1 MKRINWKT
9 NLVNIVL
16 LIVLFALI
24 ICPLLSVF
32 AKAIITD
39 GHLDIYNALS
49 IISNSDN
56 IETIINSLKLGIWV
70 VIVSTVI
77 AFPIAYILARTSI
90 GKHKWLDI
98 IFMIPFMTPPYIAS
112 MGWILFMQKR
122 GLFQQLFPFTNSL
135 SEEFFCFAGL
145 VLVMSLHVFPFLMTM
160 LKNAISNIP
169 ASLEESAAVFKADP
183 FKRLTKIFLPL
194 LTSNY
199 VIGALLVFVKTL
211 SEYGTP
217 YTLGRRIGY
226 YVFTTDIHRYSTTSP
241 IDFGKSASL
250 SSILITICMVMWL
263 LQNYIT
269 NNTSYNLISSK
280 GSRKYQSKLTK
291 KTKILS
297 WSWLIFI
304 IILSIGIP
312 YFSIIVTSIIKLRG
326 YGLQA
331 GNFTI
336 DNYIQLFTS
345 AKALQAIKNS
355 VFLAVSSATIC
366 SILGTIICVA
376 IRKANGPIKK
386 ILEAFSLLPE
396 MLPSI
401 VIVIGIMLFYNSIY
415 KIVPIYNTMA
425 ILVLAYVV
433 LYLPYTI
440 QYVTSSF
447 TSINNSLIEAGNIF
461 KGNNLYVFK
470 TITFPLIA
478 KGVLSGWMMI
488 FIIAFR
494 ELVTASLLAPVNVL
508 VVSTYINREFEQGS
522 VSSGMAMAVLCVI
535 ITVTALL
542 LFNNLTK
549 KEVN

>member
-1 MKRINWKT
+1 
-9 NLVNIVL
+9 
-16 LIVLFALI
+16 
-24 ICPLLSVF
+24 
-32 AKAIITD
+32 
-39 GHLDIYNALS
+39 
-49 IISNSDN
+49 
-56 IETIINSLKLGIWV
+56 
-70 VIVSTVI
+70 
-77 AFPIAYILARTSI
+77 
-90 GKHKWLDI
+90 
-98 IFMIPFMTPPYIAS
+98 
-112 MGWILFMQKR
+112 
-122 GLFQQLFPFTNSL
+122 
-135 SEEFFCFAGL
+135 
-145 VLVMSLHVFPFLMTM
+145 
-160 LKNAISNIP
+160 
-169 ASLEESAAVFKADP
+169 
-183 FKRLTKIFLPL
+183 
-194 LTSNY
+194 
-199 VIGALLVFVKTL
+199 
-211 SEYGTP
+211 
-217 YTLGRRIGY
+217 
-226 YVFTTDIHRYSTTSP
+226 
-241 IDFGKSASL
+241 
-250 SSILITICMVMWL
+250 MVMWL

-447 TSINNSLIEAGNIF
+447 TSINNSLIEAGHIF